1 MGITNPLHLLF
12 IAAIALIVL
21 GPKRLPEL
29 ARSLGHGMRE
39 FRESI
44 SAGGED
50 DHELLAAAGPAAPAA
65 AQTPLDAQTP
75 PDASSPAASQA
86 APVSEH
92 DSAAATAVHQPP
104 PTGESVAAAL
114 TAEPDPASA
123 PHPPASAPHP
133 PPA

>member
-50 DHELLAAAGPAAPAA
+50 DHDLLAAAGPAAPAA
-65 AQTPLDAQTP
+65 AQTPAAEPFTG
-75 PDASSPAASQA
+75 SSPAPSPPANAQA
-86 APVSEH
+86 ASPVH
-92 DSAAATAVHQPP
+92 DPATANPTVVHPP
-104 PTGESVAAAL
+104 APAGEPVAAAL
-114 TAEPDPASA
+114 TAEPDPAGA
-123 PHPPASAPHP
+123 QHPPSA
-133 PPA
+133 

>member
-1 MGITNPLHLLF
+1 MGITNPLHLVF
-12 IAAIALIVL
+12 IAIIALIVL

-50 DHELLAAAGPAAPAA
+50 DHDLLAAAGPAAPAA
-65 AQTPLDAQTP
+65 AQAP
-75 PDASSPAASQA
+75 PAASSVAQAEPAAIHEHDA
-86 APVSEH
+86 APAAIHEH
-92 DSAAATAVHQPP
+92 DVAPAAAAHQPTP
-104 PTGESVAAAL
+104 PTGEPLAAAL

-123 PHPPASAPHP
+123 QHPPSA
-133 PPA
+133 